1 MLNIDLSII
10 APCYNEEHNIPE
22 FVNRLIKTVKKIGLR
37 AEIIL
42 INDGSTDNT
51 ENIIH
56 SLVNLHH
63 GVVFGLNNKKNLG
76 IEESWRNGL
85 EECSGRNVCII
96 DSDLQYQP
104 EAIERLYRELQYSN
118 ADVVQGYRSSIG
130 RLEDSRKIL
139 SKVLN
144 FLLNTI
150 FKMNL
155 NDNKS
160 GFIICSKPI
169 FESILNHRFNYNYFQ
184 SLIMVAAHSKG
195 YRIRQV
201 ETLFLSRQLGDS
213 FIPSFPFRLI
223 INVLTDLFLGVIEYR
238 FSPIKQTVLRQI
250 LDNSTLNSENI
261 YKMKGLRKFWFR
273 VYILFMPIHHWMIGR
288 SVATYYNE
296 LNKSQ
301 WLPSTKIKELQDKK
315 LNLLV
320 QHSYKH
326 VPYYREKMDSMN
338 LSPDDIQSIDDLH
351 KLPLLSKKDVKENI
365 YFDLMSDNHDKSKI
379 QKITTSGSTGQ
390 PFTYYVDKQQLEFR
404 WAATLRGM
412 EMTNYK
418 FGDKQARLWH
428 QTLGLSRIQIIKE
441 YMDAFFT
448 RRKFFPVFE
457 IKQKNIDK
465 MIKKLSKYKPTLIDG
480 YAEAINLCARYISSK
495 EKLSNKK
502 MSVISSA
509 QMLPQHSRELIE
521 NNLNCKVYD
530 KYGSRE
536 FSGIAYECNKHFG
549 HHVVAENYVVEILK
563 DKEPAKENEVG
574 EIVIT
579 DLNNYCMPLIRYRI
593 GDLAKS
599 LGTKTC
605 DCGRGLPLIGD
616 IQGRVQSI
624 IVGANG
630 KYLPGTY
637 FSHLFK
643 DFEFIVKQYQVIQT
657 KVDEIDIKIVK
668 ALRFEETLFN
678 KLIDSI
684 SNTLGNQTKINI
696 SFEKNIPLIKTGKQT
711 TVLSKIP
718 IDFQNISNNIK

>member
-22 FVNRLIKTVKKIGLR
+22 FVNRLIKTVKKIGLK

-56 SLVNLHH
+56 NLVNLHQ
-63 GVVFGLNNKKNLG
+63 GVVFGLNNKKNIG

-85 EECSGRNVCII
+85 TKCSGRNICII

-144 FLLNTI
+144 FLLNAI
-150 FKMNL
+150 FRMDLK
-155 NDNKS
+155 DNKS
-160 GFIICSKPI
+160 GFIVCSKPI

-213 FIPSFPFRLI
+213 FIPFFPFRLI
-223 INVLTDLFLGVIEYR
+223 IDVLTDLFLGIIEYR
-238 FSPIKQTVLRQI
+238 FSSIKQTVLKQV
-250 LDNSTLNSENI
+250 LNNSKLNSEKI
-261 YKMKGLRKFWFR
+261 YKMKGLRKFWFK

-288 SVATYYNE
+288 SVATYYDE

-301 WLPSTKIKELQDKK
+301 WLPSSKIKELQNKK

-351 KLPLLSKKDVKENI
+351 KLSLLSKKDVKENI

-428 QTLGLSRIQIIKE
+428 QTIGLSRIQIIKE
-441 YMDAFFT
+441 YLDAFFT

-465 MIKKLSKYKPTLIDG
+465 MIKKLSKYKPILIDG

-521 NNLNCKVYD
+521 NNLNCEVYD

-549 HHVVAENYVVEILK
+549 HHVVAENYIVEILK
-563 DKEPAKENEVG
+563 DKKPAKENEVG

-579 DLNNYCMPLIRYRI
+579 DL
-593 GDLAKS
+593 
-599 LGTKTC
+599 
-605 DCGRGLPLIGD
+605 
-616 IQGRVQSI
+616 
-624 IVGANG
+624 
-630 KYLPGTY
+630 
-637 FSHLFK
+637 
-643 DFEFIVKQYQVIQT
+643 
-657 KVDEIDIKIVK
+657 
-668 ALRFEETLFN
+668 
-678 KLIDSI
+678 
-684 SNTLGNQTKINI
+684 
-696 SFEKNIPLIKTGKQT
+696 
-711 TVLSKIP
+711 
-718 IDFQNISNNIK
+718 

>member
-1 MLNIDLSII
+1 
-10 APCYNEEHNIPE
+10 
-22 FVNRLIKTVKKIGLR
+22 
-37 AEIIL
+37 
-42 INDGSTDNT
+42 
-51 ENIIH
+51 
-56 SLVNLHH
+56 
-63 GVVFGLNNKKNLG
+63 
-76 IEESWRNGL
+76 
-85 EECSGRNVCII
+85 
-96 DSDLQYQP
+96 
-104 EAIERLYRELQYSN
+104 
-118 ADVVQGYRSSIG
+118 
-130 RLEDSRKIL
+130 
-139 SKVLN
+139 
-144 FLLNTI
+144 
-150 FKMNL
+150 
-155 NDNKS
+155 
-160 GFIICSKPI
+160 
-169 FESILNHRFNYNYFQ
+169 
-184 SLIMVAAHSKG
+184 
-195 YRIRQV
+195 
-201 ETLFLSRQLGDS
+201 
-213 FIPSFPFRLI
+213 
-223 INVLTDLFLGVIEYR
+223 
-238 FSPIKQTVLRQI
+238 
-250 LDNSTLNSENI
+250 
-261 YKMKGLRKFWFR
+261 
-273 VYILFMPIHHWMIGR
+273 MPIHHWMIGR

-296 LNKSQ
+296 LNNSQ
-301 WLPSTKIKELQDKK
+301 WLPRSKIKELQDKK

-549 HHVVAENYVVEILK
+549 HHVVAENYIVEILK
-563 DKEPAKENEVG
+563 DKKSAKENEVG

-599 LGTKTC
+599 LGTKIC

-624 IVGANG
+624 IIGANG

-643 DFEFIVKQYQVIQT
+643 DFEFIVQQYQVIQT

-696 SFEKNIPLIKTGKQT
+696 NFVKNIPLIKTGKQT

>member
-22 FVNRLIKTVKKIGLR
+22 FVNRLIKTVKKIGLK

-56 SLVNLHH
+56 NLVNLHQ
-63 GVVFGLNNKKNLG
+63 GVVFGLNNKKNIG

-85 EECSGRNVCII
+85 TKCSGRNICII

-144 FLLNTI
+144 FLLNAI
-150 FKMNL
+150 FRMDLK
-155 NDNKS
+155 DNKS
-160 GFIICSKPI
+160 GFIVCSKPI

-213 FIPSFPFRLI
+213 FIPFFPFRLI
-223 INVLTDLFLGVIEYR
+223 IDVLTDLFLGIIEYR
-238 FSPIKQTVLRQI
+238 FSSIKQTVLKQV
-250 LDNSTLNSENI
+250 LNNSKLNSEKI
-261 YKMKGLRKFWFR
+261 YKMKGLRKFWFK

-288 SVATYYNE
+288 SVATYYDE

-301 WLPSTKIKELQDKK
+301 WLPSSKIKELQNKK

-351 KLPLLSKKDVKENI
+351 KLSLLSKKDVKENI

-428 QTLGLSRIQIIKE
+428 QTIGLSRIQIIKE
-441 YMDAFFT
+441 YLDAFFT

-465 MIKKLSKYKPTLIDG
+465 MIKKLSKYKPILIDG

-521 NNLNCKVYD
+521 NNLNCEVYD

-549 HHVVAENYVVEILK
+549 HHVVAENYIVEILK
-563 DKEPAKENEVG
+563 DKKPAKENEVG

-599 LGTKTC
+599 LGTKAC

-624 IVGANG
+624 IIGANG

-643 DFEFIVKQYQVIQT
+643 DFEFIVQQYQVIQT
-657 KVDEIDIKIVK
+657 KVDVIDIKIVK
-668 ALRFEETLFN
+668 ALRFEENLFN
-678 KLIDSI
+678 KLIDTI
-684 SNTLGNQTKINI
+684 SNTLGKQTKINI
-696 SFEKNIPLIKTGKQT
+696 NFVKNIPLIKTGKQT

-718 IDFQNISNNIK
+718 IEFQNISSSIK